1 MDLELN
7 NIVEALI
14 FASDQPLKPDL
25 ILEILNRDEHEGAGN
40 VENEA
45 SNNGK
50 QAAYSSE
57 QLQPILDTL
66 IQKYHEPIY
75 PFEIRKVAEG
85 YQFFTKRPYYP
96 FVKKAVVQK
105 NKKRL
110 TRSAVETLSIIA
122 YRQPVTKAEV
132 EYIRGVNC
140 DYAIQKLLEKKLLSI
155 VGRADAPG
163 RPLLYATSPFFMQ
176 YFGLSDMTEMPKLKE
191 FEELKEEHLE
201 LFRQHQEA
209 KEENSDEQEKTTGEQ
224 TEDSVLEESDGGQEE
239 SPDSEGGGQAEGQ
252 EEPKSPESPEAG

>member
-1 MDLELN
+1 MELELN

-14 FASDQPLKPDL
+14 FASEQPLKPDL
-25 ILEILNRDEHEGAGN
+25 ILEILNRSD
-40 VENEA
+40 ENEDEQEGQK
-45 SNNGK
+45 NGK
-50 QAAYSSE
+50 AIYTSK
-57 QLQPILDTL
+57 QLEPILNEL
-66 IQKYHEPIY
+66 IKKYEEPIY

-85 YQFFTKRPYYP
+85 YQFFTKRRYYT
-96 FVKKAVVQK
+96 FVRKAVVQK

-140 DYAIQKLLEKKLLSI
+140 DYSIQKLLEKKLLSI
-155 VGRADAPG
+155 IGRADAPG

-176 YFGLSDMTEMPKLKE
+176 YFGLSDMSDMPKLKE

-209 KEENSDEQEKTTGEQ
+209 KEENSDEQEKTAGEQ
-224 TEDSVLEESDGGQEE
+224 AEVSLLEESSGGQEE
-239 SPDSEGGGQAEGQ
+239 TAHNEGQ
-252 EEPKSPESPEAG
+252 TEAEQTEPEPSKPPEDE